1 MPDPLDA
8 LELERVYAAY
18 LSSCER
24 SGIEPIP
31 RQRAL
36 ELLQEWMDALSS
48 PAEPTATDSSSEAGS
63 FHWHRAADCISGPA
77 RWSEGKALCGYQT
90 DGGFIAMR

>member
-36 ELLQEWMDALSS
+36 ELLQDWLDALTG
-48 PAEPTATDSSSEAGS
+48 PPDPTP
-63 FHWHRAADCISGPA
+63 H
-77 RWSEGKALCGYQT
+77 
-90 DGGFIAMR
+90 